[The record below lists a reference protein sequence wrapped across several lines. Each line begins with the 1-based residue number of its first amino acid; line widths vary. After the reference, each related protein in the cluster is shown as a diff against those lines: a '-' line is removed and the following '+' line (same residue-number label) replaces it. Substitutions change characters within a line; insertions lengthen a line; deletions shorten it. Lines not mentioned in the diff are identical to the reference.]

1 MKNRFRLSQPII
13 WRLAA
18 AVLLFAAAWPA
29 SAQSLVELHRLAR
42 SFDAAYLAAQAQ
54 AEAAESR
61 AAQSLALKRPAL
73 ALAGSAMSS
82 RADTP
87 MAGGLSTNSTQL
99 ALQGRQPIFNRGADA
114 TIAQAQAQLDISRLE
129 LEAVA
134 QDLMLRLSQAY
145 FDVLA
150 AQDSLETARTAR
162 KGVEVQLALATRSF
176 EVGTATVT
184 DTREAQARLDLAAAQ
199 TIAAENELRS
209 RQVALD
215 QLVGRQGVLPLSLP
229 EAATLTP
236 SPDDGVD
243 RWLAAAEERHPAL
256 RQARLALEIARR
268 ETDKARAARLPTVDV
283 VASYGA
289 GRNTGSA
296 VSAAGGVPGTT
307 TTASVGIQFSVPLY
321 SGHAIDNRVQ
331 ETLHLQDKAEREL
344 EGAQR
349 AVGQSIRQAALG
361 LASARAQAG
370 ALQAA
375 LASSRLALEATE
387 TGYRVGVRVNLD
399 VLNAQTQLY
408 QTRRDLARARY
419 DVLLAELKLR
429 RAAGALAAAD
439 LERTAR
445 VLVP

>member
-1 MKNRFRLSQPII
+1 MINRLRACKPIV
-13 WRLAA
+13 RHLFSAGLLAA
-18 AVLLFAAAWPA
+18 LSWPV
-29 SAQSLVELHRLAR
+29 SAQSLVELHELAR
-42 SFDAAYLAAQAQ
+42 SFDATYLAAQAQ
-54 AEAAESR
+54 AAAADSR
-61 AAQSLALKRPAL
+61 AAQSLALKRPSL
-73 ALAGSAMSS
+73 ALVGSATSS

-87 MAGGLSTNSTQL
+87 MASGLSTNGTQL
-99 ALQGRQPIFNRGADA
+99 ALQGRQPVFNRGVDA

-129 LEAVA
+129 LEAAA

-145 FDVLA
+145 FDMLA
-150 AQDSLETARTAR
+150 AQDSVETARAAR
-162 KGVEVQLALATRSF
+162 KAVEVQLALATRSF

-184 DTREAQARLDLAAAQ
+184 DTREAQARLDLATAQ

-209 RQVALD
+209 RQVVLD
-215 QLVGRQGVLPLSLP
+215 QLVGRQGVSPRPLP
-229 EAATLTP
+229 EAAALPPT
-236 SPDDGVD
+236 PDDGVE
-243 RWLAAAEERHPAL
+243 RWLSAAEERHPAL
-256 RQARLALEIARR
+256 RQARQALEIARR

-296 VSAAGGVPGTT
+296 ASAAGGVSGTT
-307 TTASVGIQFSVPLY
+307 TTASVGIQLSVPLY
-321 SGHAIDNRVQ
+321 SGHAIENRVQ
-331 ETLHLQDKAEREL
+331 ETLRLQDKAERDL

-349 AVGQSIRQAALG
+349 GVVQAIRQSALG

-387 TGYRVGVRVNLD
+387 TGYHVGVRVNLD

-429 RAAGALAAAD
+429 RAAGELAVAD

-445 VLVP
+445 VLAP

>member
-1 MKNRFRLSQPII
+1 MKNRFRSSKAIVP
-13 WRLAA
+13 RLAA
-18 AVLLFAAAWPA
+18 AALLAASAWPA
-29 SAQSLVELHRLAR
+29 SAQSLIELHGLAR

-54 AEAAESR
+54 AAAAESR
-61 AAQSLALKRPAL
+61 AAQSLALKRPSL
-73 ALAGSAMSS
+73 ALVGSATSS

-87 MAGGLSTNSTQL
+87 VASGLSTNSAQL
-99 ALQGRQPIFNRGADA
+99 ALQGRQPLFNRAADA
-114 TIAQAQAQLDISRLE
+114 TIAQAQAQLDIARLE
-129 LEAVA
+129 LETAA

-162 KGVEVQLALATRSF
+162 KAVEVQLAAATRAF

-184 DTREAQARLDLAAAQ
+184 DTREAQARLDLATAHA
-199 TIAAENELRS
+199 IAAENELRS

-215 QLVGRQGVLPLSLP
+215 QLVGRQGVAPLSLP
-229 EAATLTP
+229 EAAVLPP
-236 SPDDGVD
+236 SPDDGVE
-243 RWLAAAEERHPAL
+243 RWITAAQEAHPAL
-256 RQARLALEIARR
+256 RQARLGLEIARR
-268 ETDKARAARLPTVDV
+268 ETDRARAARLPTVDV

-296 VSAAGGVPGTT
+296 LSAAGGMPGTT
-307 TTASVGIQFSVPLY
+307 TTASLGVQLSVPLY

-331 ETLHLQDKAEREL
+331 ETLRLQDKAEREL

-349 AVGQSIRQAALG
+349 AVAQSIRQAALG

-419 DVLLAELKLR
+419 EVLLAELKLR
-429 RAAGALAAAD
+429 RAAGGLAVAD
-439 LERTAR
+439 LERTTR
-445 VLVP
+445 VLTP